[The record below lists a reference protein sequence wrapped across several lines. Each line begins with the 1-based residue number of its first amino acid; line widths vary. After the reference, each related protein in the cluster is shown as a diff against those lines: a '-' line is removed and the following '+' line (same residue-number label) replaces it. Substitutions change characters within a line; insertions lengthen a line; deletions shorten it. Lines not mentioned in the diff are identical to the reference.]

1 MLVFSKEKNLKIAII
16 SGSNRRNSQSIRI
29 SNILFQKLR
38 FLNINVSLVNL
49 EKESFPFW
57 QDDYDDLISPHK
69 KAFEKTSLLLKDAE
83 GFIFVVPEWGG
94 MVPSQVKNIFLLAS
108 NNELAHKPGLIVA
121 LSESMGGAY
130 PIAELRSFSY
140 KNTKICWIP
149 EHVIIRKVKDFFPDT
164 DDRLNSRID
173 YSCKMLV
180 EYSKALKPVR
190 NIADLK
196 TFKNGM

>member
-1 MLVFSKEKNLKIAII
+1 MKIAII

-29 SNILFQKLR
+29 SNIIFQKLS

-49 EKESFPFW
+49 EKENFPFW

-108 NNELAHKPGLIVA
+108 NNELSHKPGLIVS

-130 PIAELRSFSY
+130 PVAELRTFSY

-149 EHVIIRKVKDFFPDT
+149 EHVIIRKVKEFMPET
-164 DDRLNSRID
+164 DKRLNSRID

-180 EYSKALKPVR
+180 EYSKALKNVR

>member
-1 MLVFSKEKNLKIAII
+1 MKIVII

-29 SNILFQKLR
+29 SNILFQKLS

-49 EKESFPFW
+49 EKENFPFW
-57 QDDYDDLISPHK
+57 QDDYDNLVSPHK

-108 NNELAHKPGLIVA
+108 NNELAHKPGLIVS

-149 EHVIIRKVKDFFPDT
+149 EHVIIRKVKEFFPDT
-164 DDRLNSRID
+164 DERLDSRLD

>member
-1 MLVFSKEKNLKIAII
+1 MKIVII

-29 SNILFQKLR
+29 SNILFQKLS

-49 EKESFPFW
+49 EKENFPFW
-57 QDDYDDLISPHK
+57 QDDYDNLVSPHK

-108 NNELAHKPGLIVA
+108 NNELSHKPGLIVS

-149 EHVIIRKVKDFFPDT
+149 EHVIIRKVKEFFPDT
-164 DDRLNSRID
+164 DERLDSRLD

-180 EYSKALKPVR
+180 EYSKALKPLR
-190 NIADLK
+190 NAADLK

>member
-1 MLVFSKEKNLKIAII
+1 MKIVII

-29 SNILFQKLR
+29 SNILFQKLS

-49 EKESFPFW
+49 EKENFPFW
-57 QDDYDDLISPHK
+57 QDDYDNLVSPHK

-108 NNELAHKPGLIVA
+108 NNELSHKPGLIVS

-149 EHVIIRKVKDFFPDT
+149 EHVIIRKVKEFLPDS
-164 DDRLNSRID
+164 DERLNSRID

-190 NIADLK
+190 NAADLK

>member
-1 MLVFSKEKNLKIAII
+1 MKIVII

-29 SNILFQKLR
+29 SNILFQKLS

-49 EKESFPFW
+49 EKENFPFW
-57 QDDYDDLISPHK
+57 QDDYDNLVSPHK

-94 MVPSQVKNIFLLAS
+94 MVPSQVKNIFLLSS
-108 NNELAHKPGLIVA
+108 NNELAHKPGLIVS

-149 EHVIIRKVKDFFPDT
+149 EHVIIRKVKEFFPDT
-164 DDRLNSRID
+164 DERLDSRLD

-190 NIADLK
+190 NAADLK

>member
-1 MLVFSKEKNLKIAII
+1 MKIVII

-29 SNILFQKLR
+29 SNIIFKKLS
-38 FLNINVSLVNL
+38 FLNINVSLLNL

-57 QDDYDDLISPHK
+57 QDDYDNLVSPHK

-108 NNELAHKPGLIVA
+108 NNELAHKPGLIVS

-149 EHVIIRKVKDFFPDT
+149 EHVIIRKVKEFFPDT
-164 DDRLNSRID
+164 DERLDSRLD

-180 EYSKALKPVR
+180 EYSKALKRVR

-196 TFKNGM
+196 IFKNGM

>member
-1 MLVFSKEKNLKIAII
+1 MKIVII

-29 SNILFQKLR
+29 SNILFQKLS

-49 EKESFPFW
+49 EKENFPFW
-57 QDDYDDLISPHK
+57 QDDYDNLVSPHK

-94 MVPSQVKNIFLLAS
+94 MVPSQVKNIFLLSS
-108 NNELAHKPGLIVA
+108 NNELAHKPGLIVS

-149 EHVIIRKVKDFFPDT
+149 EHVIIRKVKEFLPDT
-164 DDRLNSRID
+164 DERLDSRLD

-190 NIADLK
+190 NAADLK

>member
-1 MLVFSKEKNLKIAII
+1 MKIAII

-29 SNILFQKLR
+29 SNIIFQKLS

-49 EKESFPFW
+49 EKEIFPFW

-108 NNELAHKPGLIVA
+108 NNELSHKPGLIVS

-130 PIAELRSFSY
+130 PVAELRTFSY

-149 EHVIIRKVKDFFPDT
+149 EHVIIRKVKEFMPET
-164 DDRLNSRID
+164 DKRLNSRID

-180 EYSKALKPVR
+180 EYSKALKNVR

>member
-1 MLVFSKEKNLKIAII
+1 MKIVII

-29 SNILFQKLR
+29 SNILFQKLS
-38 FLNINVSLVNL
+38 FLNINVSLLNL
-49 EKESFPFW
+49 EKENFPFW
-57 QDDYDDLISPHK
+57 QDDYDNLVSPHK

-94 MVPSQVKNIFLLAS
+94 MVPSQVKNIFLLSS
-108 NNELAHKPGLIVA
+108 NNELAHKPGLIVS

-149 EHVIIRKVKDFFPDT
+149 EHVIIRKVKEFLPDT
-164 DDRLNSRID
+164 DERLDSRLD

-190 NIADLK
+190 NAADLK

>member
-1 MLVFSKEKNLKIAII
+1 MKIVII

-29 SNILFQKLR
+29 SNILFQKLS

-49 EKESFPFW
+49 EKENFPFW
-57 QDDYDDLISPHK
+57 QDDYDNLVSPHK

-108 NNELAHKPGLIVA
+108 NNELSHKPGLIVS

-149 EHVIIRKVKDFFPDT
+149 EHVIIRKVKEFFPDT
-164 DDRLNSRID
+164 DERLDSRLN

-190 NIADLK
+190 NAADLK

>member
-1 MLVFSKEKNLKIAII
+1 MKIAIV

-29 SNILFQKLR
+29 SNIIFQKLS

-49 EKESFPFW
+49 EKENFPFW

-108 NNELAHKPGLIVA
+108 NNELSHKPGLIVS

-130 PIAELRSFSY
+130 PVAELRSFSY

-149 EHVIIRKVKDFFPDT
+149 EHVIIRKVKEFMPET
-164 DDRLNSRID
+164 DKRLNSRID

-180 EYSKALKPVR
+180 EYSKALKNVR

>member
-1 MLVFSKEKNLKIAII
+1 MKIVII

-29 SNILFQKLR
+29 SNILFQKLS

-49 EKESFPFW
+49 EKENFPFW
-57 QDDYDDLISPHK
+57 QDDYDNLVSPHK

-108 NNELAHKPGLIVA
+108 NNELSHKPGLIVS

-149 EHVIIRKVKDFFPDT
+149 EHVIIRKVKEFLPDT
-164 DDRLNSRID
+164 DERLNSRID

-190 NIADLK
+190 NAADLK

>member
-1 MLVFSKEKNLKIAII
+1 MKIVII

-29 SNILFQKLR
+29 SNIIFQKLS

-49 EKESFPFW
+49 EKENFPFW

-108 NNELAHKPGLIVA
+108 NNELSHKPGLIVS

-130 PIAELRSFSY
+130 PVAELRTFSY

-149 EHVIIRKVKDFFPDT
+149 EHVIIRKVKEFMPET
-164 DDRLNSRID
+164 DKRLNSRID

-180 EYSKALKPVR
+180 EYSKALKNVR

>member
-1 MLVFSKEKNLKIAII
+1 MKIVII

-49 EKESFPFW
+49 EKENFPFW
-57 QDDYDDLISPHK
+57 QDDYDTLVSPLK

-94 MVPSQVKNIFLLAS
+94 MVPSQVKNIFLLSS
-108 NNELAHKPGLIVA
+108 NNELAHKPGLIVS

-149 EHVIIRKVKDFFPDT
+149 EHVIIRKVKEFLPDT
-164 DDRLNSRID
+164 DERLDSRLD

-190 NIADLK
+190 NAADLK

>member
-1 MLVFSKEKNLKIAII
+1 MKIVII

-29 SNILFQKLR
+29 SNILFQKLS

-49 EKESFPFW
+49 EKENFPFW
-57 QDDYDDLISPHK
+57 QDDYDNLVSPHK

-94 MVPSQVKNIFLLAS
+94 MVPSQVKNIFLLSS
-108 NNELAHKPGLIVA
+108 NNELAHKPGLIVS

-149 EHVIIRKVKDFFPDT
+149 EHVIIRKVKEFFPDT
-164 DDRLNSRID
+164 DERLDSRLD

-180 EYSKALKPVR
+180 EYSKALKTVR
-190 NIADLK
+190 NVADLK

>member
-1 MLVFSKEKNLKIAII
+1 LKIVII

-29 SNILFQKLR
+29 SNILFQKLS

-49 EKESFPFW
+49 EKENFPFW
-57 QDDYDDLISPHK
+57 QDDYDNLVSPHK

-94 MVPSQVKNIFLLAS
+94 MVPSQVKNIFLLSS
-108 NNELAHKPGLIVA
+108 NNELAHKPGLIVS

-149 EHVIIRKVKDFFPDT
+149 EHVIIRKVKEFFPDT
-164 DDRLNSRID
+164 DERLDSRLD

-190 NIADLK
+190 NAADLK

>member
-1 MLVFSKEKNLKIAII
+1 MKIVII

-29 SNILFQKLR
+29 SNILFQKLS

-49 EKESFPFW
+49 EKENFPFW
-57 QDDYDDLISPHK
+57 QDDYDNLVSPHK

-108 NNELAHKPGLIVA
+108 NNELAHKPGLIVS

-149 EHVIIRKVKDFFPDT
+149 EHVIIRKVKEFFPDT
-164 DDRLNSRID
+164 DERLDSRLD

-190 NIADLK
+190 NAADLK

>member
-1 MLVFSKEKNLKIAII
+1 MKIVII

-29 SNILFQKLR
+29 SNILFQKLS

-49 EKESFPFW
+49 EKENFPFW
-57 QDDYDDLISPHK
+57 QDDYDNLVSPHK

-108 NNELAHKPGLIVA
+108 NNELSHKPGLIVS

-149 EHVIIRKVKDFFPDT
+149 EHVIIRKVKEFFPDT
-164 DDRLNSRID
+164 DERLDSRLD

-190 NIADLK
+190 NVADLK

>member
-1 MLVFSKEKNLKIAII
+1 LKIVII

-29 SNILFQKLR
+29 SNILFQKLS

-49 EKESFPFW
+49 EKENFPFW
-57 QDDYDDLISPHK
+57 QDDYDNLVSPHK

-94 MVPSQVKNIFLLAS
+94 MVPSQVKNIFLLSS
-108 NNELAHKPGLIVA
+108 NNELAHKPGLIVS

-149 EHVIIRKVKDFFPDT
+149 EHVIIRKVKEFFPDT
-164 DDRLNSRID
+164 DERLDSRLD

-190 NIADLK
+190 NVADLK

>member
-1 MLVFSKEKNLKIAII
+1 MKIVII

-29 SNILFQKLR
+29 SNILFQKLS

-49 EKESFPFW
+49 EKENFPFW
-57 QDDYDDLISPHK
+57 QDDYDNLVSPHK

-108 NNELAHKPGLIVA
+108 NNELSHKPGLIVS

-149 EHVIIRKVKDFFPDT
+149 EHVIIRKVKEFFPDT
-164 DDRLNSRID
+164 DERLDSRLD

-190 NIADLK
+190 NAADLK

>member
-1 MLVFSKEKNLKIAII
+1 MKIVII

-29 SNILFQKLR
+29 SNILFQKLS
-38 FLNINVSLVNL
+38 FLNINVSLLNL
-49 EKESFPFW
+49 EKENFPFW
-57 QDDYDDLISPHK
+57 QDDYDNLVSPHK

-108 NNELAHKPGLIVA
+108 NNELAHKPGLIVS

-149 EHVIIRKVKDFFPDT
+149 EHVIIRKVKEFLPDT
-164 DDRLNSRID
+164 DERLDSRLD

-190 NIADLK
+190 NVADLK

>member
-1 MLVFSKEKNLKIAII
+1 LKIVII

-29 SNILFQKLR
+29 SNILFQKLS

-49 EKESFPFW
+49 EKENFPFW
-57 QDDYDDLISPHK
+57 QDDYDNLVSPHK

-108 NNELAHKPGLIVA
+108 NNELSHKPGLIVS

-149 EHVIIRKVKDFFPDT
+149 EHVIIRKVKEFFPDT
-164 DDRLNSRID
+164 DERLDSRLD

-190 NIADLK
+190 NAADLK

>member
-1 MLVFSKEKNLKIAII
+1 MKIAII

-29 SNILFQKLR
+29 SNIIFQKLS

-49 EKESFPFW
+49 EKENFPFW

-108 NNELAHKPGLIVA
+108 NNELSHKPGLIVS

-130 PIAELRSFSY
+130 PVAELRSFSY

-190 NIADLK
+190 NVADLK